1 MSLSRILMRY
11 ETGLRT
17 LFRTG
22 FAASVLLVVVLSVLP
37 QEVVPVFRIS
47 DKVAHFIAY
56 AAIAALGVLGFQ
68 GAAGRVAIGVVA
80 LGGAL
85 EVVQAYIPGRSPELL
100 DFVVDVTGVAAGYL
114 LARLLRPLWTR
125 RGDSAP
131 GPISG

>member
-1 MSLSRILMRY
+1 MGLSRILMRY
-11 ETGLRT
+11 EKALRT
-17 LFRTG
+17 LFRAG

-68 GAAGRVAIGVVA
+68 GAAGGVVIGVVA

-85 EVVQAYIPGRSPELL
+85 EVVQAYIPGRSAELL
-100 DFVVDVTGVAAGYL
+100 DFVVDVVGVAAGYL
-114 LARLLRPLWTR
+114 LARLLRPLWAQ

-131 GPISG
+131 ERVSG